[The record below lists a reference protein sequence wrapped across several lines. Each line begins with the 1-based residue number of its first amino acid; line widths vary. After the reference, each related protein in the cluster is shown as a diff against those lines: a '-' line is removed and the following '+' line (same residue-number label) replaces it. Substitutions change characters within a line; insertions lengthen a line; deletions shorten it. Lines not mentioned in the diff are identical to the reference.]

1 MKMSVFMLCER
12 AVGLV
17 RGNRLDLSSSE
28 KAMLEALNYDGLT
41 AANVQDEA
49 VSCARH
55 FVSVRDWLFNTYP
68 WVFARRNAALGLSA
82 GSMAGWRFVY
92 ALPGDCVK
100 LHELVQPHGTTPK
113 YEQAGNVVGC
123 DAKNVSAKYTAIVT
137 DAAQWPEPFQGAF
150 RYRLAHE
157 IALSVS
163 GEPAMRAEALNSFE
177 STISECYRTRIID
190 PGTKTDNNMNNAT
203 QNTTR
208 LFNPTPEA
216 PSGDANRRK

>member
-1 MKMSVFMLCER
+1 MKMSVFMLCEQ

-17 RGNRLDLSSSE
+17 RGNRLVLSSSE
-28 KAMLEALNYDGLT
+28 KAMLEALNYDGLV

-55 FVSVRDWLFNTYP
+55 FASVRDGLFNTYP
-68 WVFARRNAALGLSA
+68 WVFARRNAALGLAA

-92 ALPGDCVK
+92 ALPADCVK
-100 LHELVQPHGTTPK
+100 LHELVQPHGATPK

-137 DAAQWPEPFQGAF
+137 DTAQWPMLFQDAF
-150 RYRLAHE
+150 CARLAQE
-157 IALSVS
+157 ISLSVS
-163 GEPAMRAEALNSFE
+163 GEPAMSAQAFQLFQFA
-177 STISECYRTRIID
+177 ISEGYRTKILD

-216 PSGDANRRK
+216 PSGDANRRR